1 MDRDEVK
8 VNKNAKRSHYPA
20 ILTDDQKPTE
30 NCERTRLAHF
40 ARSGSQSEGR
50 IRHILPTRGFG
61 HIIMYD
67 TNQSTCFD
75 LRWGF
80 LPLDI
85 DTQNCRQCSHTDT
98 HRFLWTVHTHSHLQW
113 GLDKLTSP
121 QWQLAM
127 FRRNNSRTRRPLEKY
142 GHLTPTSS
150 SHLNSM
156 VALLQNQ

>member
-1 MDRDEVK
+1 MFLFVLFPHHYPLALA
-8 VNKNAKRSHYPA
+8 VNKSPAVYILSPASLDGLWRENRGSVNRLTRS
-20 ILTDDQKPTE
+20 
-30 NCERTRLAHF
+30 
-40 ARSGSQSEGR
+40 R
-50 IRHILPTRGFG
+50 IRSNN
-61 HIIMYD
+61 MYD

-85 DTQNCRQCSHTDT
+85 DIQNCRQYSHTDT
-98 HRFLWTVHTHSHLQW
+98 HRFLGTVHTHSHLQW
-113 GLDKLTSP
+113 SLDKLTSS

-127 FRRNNSRTRRPLEKY
+127 FRRNTSRTRRPLETKY

-156 VALLQNQ
+156 IAFLQNQ